1 MSEIVIRAANLTKV
15 YRLYTKPMHRFLDM
29 FGWLRANDGAYTEHA
44 ALAGV
49 NLEIRRGEKV
59 AFIGRNGAGKS
70 TLLKLLTGVIEP
82 TSGTLSV
89 TGQAHALL
97 QIGSGF
103 HPDFTGR
110 QNVIAYLAQL
120 GVVGSDAARKCE
132 EIVEFAELEEY
143 IDQPV
148 KTYSSGMG
156 VRLMFATSTAI
167 TPDLLVLDEVLGV
180 GDAYFAGKSY
190 SRIRDLCAR
199 EGTTL
204 LLVTHDVYSAVSI
217 CDRVVWIDRGRI
229 LMDGDG
235 ATVVSA
241 YEDSIRVQEEN
252 RLRLRAETRA
262 RELHAGDST
271 PAVIEII
278 AADRGPQPSPVY
290 FSAIDVY
297 LGDQLVGRLPIAAA
311 ATEVAALQI
320 EGSNWGDAGHWQDRP
335 ARAMLN
341 FGSPFHKVAG
351 SVALD
356 AAEAGRAL
364 ESLRVSIDYWSA
376 EPCALEA
383 RAFVNG
389 QEIHLGALPPSRGS
403 WMHHVARAAGATPAG
418 ELHRGTAAGR
428 QGTGAIVIDTLTPR
442 DGEGRECYTF
452 RHGDPFELT
461 MSYRINRP
469 DLAERPQVLVAF
481 HRDGTHDVMRT
492 ICRDFAFD
500 AARLR
505 EGTLRVS
512 FPKLPLANGT
522 YAITVMVARER
533 YYDEEQTLYFS
544 INPGV
549 YTCLTRAFEIV
560 VEHGGIVGTGTG
572 VVLDAVWRMTE

>member
-1 MSEIVIRAANLTKV
+1 MTDVIIRASNLAKV
-15 YRLYTKPMHRFLDM
+15 YRLYTKPVHRFLDM
-29 FGWLRANDGAYTEHA
+29 FGLLKTSQGAYTEHA
-44 ALAGV
+44 ALGGV

-82 TSGTLSV
+82 TRGTLSV
-89 TGQAHALL
+89 QGQAHALL

-120 GVVGSDAARKCE
+120 GVVGSEAARKCE
-132 EIVEFAELEEY
+132 EIIEFAELEEY

-217 CDRVVWIDRGRI
+217 CERVIWIDRGRI

-235 ATVVSA
+235 ATVVNA

-252 RLRLRAETRA
+252 RLRLRAESRA
-262 RELHAGDST
+262 RELRESNTT
-271 PAVIEII
+271 PAMVEILS
-278 AADRGPQPSPVY
+278 ADRGPQPSPVY
-290 FSAIDVY
+290 FSSIDVY
-297 LGDQLVGRLPIAAA
+297 LDDDLIGKLPIAEAS
-311 ATEVAALQI
+311 TGRTSLQA
-320 EGSNWGDAGHWQDRP
+320 EGTNWGDAGEWQQRTARP
-335 ARAMLN
+335 MLN

-356 AAEAGRAL
+356 SDEAARARR
-364 ESLRVSIDYWSA
+364 SLRVSMDYWSA

-389 QEIHLGALPPSRGS
+389 QEIHLGALPPSNGN
-403 WMHHVARAAGATPAG
+403 WVNHIATPVGATNAG
-418 ELHRGTAAGR
+418 ELRQGTSAGR
-428 QGTGAIVIDTLTPR
+428 QGTGAIVIDALTPR
-442 DGEGRECYTF
+442 DGNGRECYTF
-452 RHGDPFELT
+452 RHGAPFELT
-461 MSYRINRP
+461 MRYRINQP
-469 DLAERPQVLVAF
+469 DLSERPQVLVAF
-481 HRDGTHDVMRT
+481 HRDGTQDVMRT
-492 ICRDFAFD
+492 ICRDFSFEASQ
-500 AARLR
+500 RR
-505 EGTLRVS
+505 EGTLRVA

-522 YAITVMVARER
+522 YAVTVMVARER

-549 YTCLTRAFEIV
+549 YT
-560 VEHGGIVGTGTG
+560 
-572 VVLDAVWRMTE
+572 